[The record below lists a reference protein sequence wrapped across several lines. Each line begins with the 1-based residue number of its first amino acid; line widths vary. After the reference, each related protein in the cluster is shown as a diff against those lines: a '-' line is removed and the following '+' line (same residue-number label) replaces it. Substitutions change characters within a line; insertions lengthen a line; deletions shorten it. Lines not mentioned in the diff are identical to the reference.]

1 LWGNLGIAII
11 IVALISKIVTI
22 PITLRQQKMAL
33 KTKDVQ
39 KKMEEIKERYKND
52 VEMQT
57 KELAKHRRRKR
68 RYGTK

>member
-39 KKMEEIKERYKND
+39 KKMEDIKERYKND
-52 VEMQT
+52 IEM
-57 KELAKHRRRKR
+57 
-68 RYGTK
+68 